1 MNRIRWAGLNAE
13 DFKVITTYE
22 TYRYCK
28 PNLEY
33 FKNILDEFSLK
44 PAECLMVGN
53 DVEEDLVVR
62 KLGVKTYLVTDT
74 MENKKEL
81 PIETE
86 YMGTMEE
93 LLEFVQ
99 NL

>member
-1 MNRIRWAGLNAE
+1 M
-13 DFKVITTYE
+13 
-22 TYRYCK
+22 
-28 PNLEY
+28 
-33 FKNILDEFSLK
+33 
-44 PAECLMVGN
+44 
-53 DVEEDLVVR
+53 EEDLAIR
-62 KLGVKTYLVTDT
+62 KLGVKTYLVTNT

>member
-1 MNRIRWAGLNAE
+1 MEEAGLNPE
-13 DFKVITTYE
+13 
-22 TYRYCK
+22 
-28 PNLEY
+28 
-33 FKNILDEFSLK
+33 
-44 PAECLMVGN
+44 ECLMVGN
-53 DVEEDLVVR
+53 DVEEDLTIR